1 MGSVNAVVRDFK
13 VLDNPP
19 TIAGLSTAR
28 RILLMFAFDNGGTAV
43 PGGTDTLDLAV
54 NTAAEARMRAGLTL
68 TPRSWQLIQPGIG
81 AAAEY
86 AATIGTTGSGSNI
99 VLQLTPKT
107 ASDWSTNATIAANG
121 LTNAPYVLNVLC
133 DVA

>member
-1 MGSVNAVVRDFK
+1 MGSVNAVIRDFK

-28 RILLMFAFDNGGTAV
+28 RILLMFAIDNGSTAV

-54 NTAAEARMRAGLTL
+54 NTAAESRMRAGLTL
-68 TPRSWQLIQPGIG
+68 TPRSWQIIQPGIG
-81 AAAEY
+81 SAAEY
-86 AATIGTTGSGSNI
+86 AATIGTTGSGSSL

-107 ASDWSTNATIAANG
+107 ASDWSTNATIAAGG
-121 LTNAPYVLNVLC
+121 LTNAPYVINVLC
-133 DVA
+133 DVS